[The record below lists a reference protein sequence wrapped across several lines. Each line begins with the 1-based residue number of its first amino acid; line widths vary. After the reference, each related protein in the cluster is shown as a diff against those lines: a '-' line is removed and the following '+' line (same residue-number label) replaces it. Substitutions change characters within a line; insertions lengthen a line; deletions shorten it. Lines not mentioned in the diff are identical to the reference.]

1 MNPRFSKASRILAV
15 LGMASLMLFVGCAEA
30 PKAPARKAEVPVYP
44 PPPDVPRFYYERT
57 IRNTADVT
65 ADDKDGSLRRALT
78 GENRSGEGLDKPYG
92 IAARNGRIYL
102 GDTAA
107 RSVMMFDLNAKTF
120 KRIGTQDPGGIRMPL
135 GIDLDAE
142 GNLYVLDAT
151 LKKIFVYD
159 PDGKYLRT
167 IAQDV
172 KWSRP
177 VGLTVDSATN
187 RIYAVDAGGVE
198 SLEHKVRV
206 LDLQTGKPLLE
217 IGSRGNGP
225 GELNLPRDV
234 AIGHDGLVYVVD
246 GGNFRIQV
254 FDKDGKFVKTFGGI
268 GRRSGQFARPKEI
281 AVDHAGNLY
290 VVDTAFANVQ
300 IFNPEGQ
307 LLLDLAA
314 RGDNDG
320 PGRFMLPSG
329 VAVDS
334 DGRVYLVDQ
343 FFRKMDVF
351 RPASLP
357 ATARYGQPAAAADA
371 PATARSATPAV
382 PAVR

>member
-1 MNPRFSKASRILAV
+1 MKPRFSKASRVLAV
-15 LGMASLMLFVGCAEA
+15 LGMCSLLLFTGCAEA
-30 PKAPARKAEVPVYP
+30 PKAPPKKAEIPVYP
-44 PPPDVPRFYYERT
+44 PPPEAPRFYYERT
-57 IRNTADVT
+57 IHSSADVL
-65 ADDKDGSLRRALT
+65 ADDKDSSLRRALT
-78 GENRSGEGLDKPYG
+78 GESRTGEGLDKPYG
-92 IAARNGRIYL
+92 VVAHNGKVYI

-107 RSVMMFDLNAKTF
+107 RSVILFDLNAK
-120 KRIGTQDPGGIRMPL
+120 KYRRIGTEDPGGIRMPL
-135 GIDLDAE
+135 GIDLDAA

-159 PDGKYLRT
+159 GEGKYLRT
-167 IAQDV
+167 MAQDI

-177 VGLTVDSATN
+177 VGLTVDSATR
-187 RIYAVDAGGVE
+187 RIYAVDAGGVD
-198 SLEHKVRV
+198 SDQHKVRV
-206 LDLQTGKPLLE
+206 LDLDTGKLLFE
-217 IGSRGNGP
+217 IGKRGNGP

-281 AVDHAGNLY
+281 AVDREGNLY

-307 LLLDLAA
+307 LLLDVAA
-314 RGDNDG
+314 RGESDG

-329 VAVDS
+329 VAVDT

-343 FFRKMDVF
+343 FFRKIDVF
-351 RPASLP
+351 RPAGLP
-357 ATARYGQPAAAADA
+357 ATARYGEPAQA
-371 PATARSATPAV
+371 PATAKGAAPT
-382 PAVR
+382 VR

>member
-1 MNPRFSKASRILAV
+1 MNARFSKASRLLAV
-15 LGMASLMLFVGCAEA
+15 LGMCSLLLFVGCAEA
-30 PKAPARKAEVPVYP
+30 PKAPPARKAELPVYP
-44 PPPDVPRFYYERT
+44 PPPEQARFFYERT
-57 IRNTADVT
+57 IRSSADVV

-78 GENRSGEGLDKPYG
+78 GENRTGEGLDKPYG
-92 IAARNGRIYL
+92 VAARNGRVYV

-107 RSVMMFDLNAKTF
+107 RNVIMFDLNTK
-120 KRIGTQDPGGIRMPL
+120 KYRRIGIEEPGAIRMPL
-135 GIDLDAE
+135 GIDLDAA

-159 PDGKYLRT
+159 GEGKYLRT
-167 IAQDV
+167 MAQDI

-177 VGLTVDSATN
+177 VGLTVDSAAR
-187 RIYAVDAGGVE
+187 RIYAVDAGGVD
-198 SLEHKVRV
+198 SDEHKVRV
-206 LDLQTGKPLLE
+206 LDLETGKPLLE

-234 AIGHDGLVYVVD
+234 AIGTDGLVYVVD

-254 FDKDGKFVKTFGGI
+254 FDRSGKFVKTFGGI

-281 AVDHAGNLY
+281 AVDREGNLY

-300 IFNPEGQ
+300 IFNPDGQ
-307 LLLDLAA
+307 LLLDVAA
-314 RGDNDG
+314 RGDDDG

-329 VAVDS
+329 IAVDN
-334 DGRVYLVDQ
+334 DGRIYLVDQ

-351 RPASLP
+351 RPAGLS
-357 ATARYGQPAAAADA
+357 ATARYGDPLPPQA
-371 PATARSATPAV
+371 PATARSAA